1 MKKSVIIV
9 FIISFMILFITYPFI
24 FTKNIIKNNFIYE
37 IIRAFWLV
45 GIALGSIYLFTLIMA
60 NGKIRT
66 KLLCTMLHKAI
77 FSIVNISLFIL
88 VFLLPKGTL
97 SWMSENLEFLFAGIG
112 GIPFLFVGPEMRL
125 VKGERLYEI
134 LFEYYTF
141 FLVIVSSGVLFALV
155 CLRFFSLIFSYFL

>member
-1 MKKSVIIV
+1 MKKSVIII
-9 FIISFMILFITYPFI
+9 FIISFMVLFITYPLI
-24 FTKNIIKNNFIYE
+24 ATKNIIKNNFIYE
-37 IIRAFWLV
+37 IIRAFWLG
-45 GIALGSIYLFTLIMA
+45 GIALGSVYLFTLIMA

-66 KLLCTMLHKAI
+66 KLLCTMLRKAI

-112 GIPFLFVGPEMRL
+112 GIPFLFVGPELRL
-125 VKGERLYEI
+125 VKGERPYEL

-155 CLRFFSLIFSYFL
+155 CLRAFSLIFSYFL